1 MNALRS
7 NSSVRQTALQLLQ
20 QSQLQGAQFPPRQ
33 ASTRQLSLDGSDVY
47 TAAGVGAPGS
57 STQTD
62 LLYAHTGSSSSLPQL
77 VQHQGQHSSPQRS
90 PQQLQAGA
98 GGLFG
103 LRAEARMPP
112 QQAARRCQD
121 NGEGVGDW
129 AHELEGE
136 LLGCLQDDAHLAAA
150 GACINMQQQQRSSA
164 CLAGLAMQQ
173 QQRRAH
179 RHFHAPSAP
188 QLQYQPCYPQQQQ
201 QQQQGWPTAP
211 LPAPCVGIMPAAPAA
226 SSRFQA
232 DALMSLQSLLAVD
245 GDCSPVMD
253 PVGSASSSSNNSFG
267 LARSG
272 YSSQTRANAGHG
284 FHSQPLPALLEQ
296 EGQGWGGIKRRN
308 SIDPDQVRTP
318 VYPAVACTCCC

>member
-7 NSSVRQTALQLLQ
+7 NSAVRQTALQLLQ

-33 ASTRQLSLDGSDVY
+33 GASTRQLSLDGSDVY
-47 TAAGVGAPGS
+47 TATAGMGAPGS
-57 STQTD
+57 STQRD

-77 VQHQGQHSSPQRS
+77 VQHQGQHSSPRRN

-103 LRAEARMPP
+103 LRPEARMPA
-112 QQAARRCQD
+112 QQGIARRYQD
-121 NGEGVGDW
+121 NDEGIADW

-150 GACINMQQQQRSSA
+150 GACINMQQQQQRSSSA
-164 CLAGLAMQQ
+164 CLASLAMQQQ

-188 QLQYQPCYPQQQQ
+188 QLQ
-201 QQQQGWPTAP
+201 QQGWPTAP
-211 LPAPCVGIMPAAPAA
+211 LPAPCAGASPAA
-226 SSRFQA
+226 SSRFPA

-245 GDCSPVMD
+245 GDCSPVVD
-253 PVGSASSSSNNSFG
+253 PVGSASSSSNNNSFG
-267 LARSG
+267 LARSC

-296 EGQGWGGIKRRN
+296 ESQGWAGIKRRN

-318 VYPAVACTCCC
+318 VYPVSCSLQTCCC